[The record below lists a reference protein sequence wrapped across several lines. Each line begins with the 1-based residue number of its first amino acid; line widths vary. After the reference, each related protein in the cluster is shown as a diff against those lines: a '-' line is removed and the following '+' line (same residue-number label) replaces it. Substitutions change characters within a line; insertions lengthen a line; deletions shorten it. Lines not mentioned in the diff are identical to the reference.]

1 MSNLGT
7 AILTGIL
14 ALALGGALGWLL
26 ASARA
31 SVAVRTA
38 EVRAARAHAE
48 LEAAHS
54 AHSDRVR
61 ALESAQ
67 ERMGAQFRA
76 LAAEALAANNA
87 QFLGLAEQRLRTA
100 QVAGNADLAQR
111 EAAVA
116 AMVEPLTA
124 TIGRI
129 QQELTSAE
137 KARLTSAAALEEQLR
152 GMRESSEQLRVQTSD
167 LVTALRSSQV
177 RGAWGE
183 LQLRRVVES
192 AGMLRHVDFVE
203 QDRVRTDDGAQRPD
217 LVVRLAGGKNVVVDA
232 KVAFLGYLEA
242 QQATDPAVRAARL
255 QAHARHF
262 RTHIDSLGTK
272 RYWEQFSPTPEFVVM
287 FVPAEPFL
295 SAALEEDPTLLEHA
309 FARNVVIATPMTLVA
324 LLRTVAY
331 AWRQEALAENA
342 QRVLTLG
349 KELHARLATMGGH
362 LTKLGRQIDGAASAY
377 NRTVASLETRVLVSA
392 RRFADLEVVDAA
404 IASPEPVTTQIDRL
418 SAPELLDD
426 ADITDDLQRSG
437 SAASSGVEL
446 QALVEHELRRAGAPA
461 GRRESDEPAELAG

>member
-1 MSNLGT
+1 MSNVAATVLIG
-7 AILTGIL
+7 LL
-14 ALALGGALGWLL
+14 ALTVGASLGWLL
-26 ASARA
+26 ATARA
-31 SVAVRTA
+31 STSVRTA
-38 EVRAARAHAE
+38 EVRSARARAE
-48 LEAAHS
+48 LEAAQS

-67 ERMGAQFRA
+67 DRMSAQFRS

-87 QFLGLAEQRLRTA
+87 QFLGLAEQRMRTA
-100 QVAGNADLAQR
+100 QVAGQADLAQR

-116 AMVEPLTA
+116 SMVEPLTA

-129 QQELTSAE
+129 QQELTTAE
-137 KARLTSAAALEEQLR
+137 RARTTSAAALEEQLR
-152 GMRESSEQLRVQTSD
+152 GMRESSEQLRAQTGD

-183 LQLRRVVES
+183 MQLRRVVES

-203 QDRVRTDDGAQRPD
+203 QDHVRTDDGAQRPD

-242 QQATDPAVRAARL
+242 QQATEPAVRAARL
-255 QAHARHF
+255 SAHARHF
-262 RTHIDSLGTK
+262 RAHIDSLGSK
-272 RYWEQFSPTPEFVVM
+272 KYWEQFSPTPEFVVM

-309 FARNVVIATPMTLVA
+309 FAKNVVIATPMTLVA

-349 KELHARLATMGGH
+349 KELHGRLATMGGH

-392 RRFADLEVVDAA
+392 RRFADLEVVDAE
-404 IASPEPVTTQIDRL
+404 IARPAPVTTQIDRL
-418 SAPELLDD
+418 SAPELLSDEAERATAPSD
-426 ADITDDLQRSG
+426 G
-437 SAASSGVEL
+437 SAEL
-446 QALVEHELRRAGAPA
+446 QSLVERELRHSANPQAQREAPSDESVPRAG
-461 GRRESDEPAELAG
+461 